1 MISIC
6 IPVHNYNVVDLVTTL
21 NAQAERDISKFEIIV
36 MDDCSDAFFKR
47 ENEELT
53 NMSNVIYIELE
64 ENVGRARIRNQLIKK
79 ASFNNILLMDCDAK
93 VFDDNYLLKYI
104 KYANQNS
111 VVCGGTAYLKTKPAK
126 KERLRWRYG
135 LKREVRSAEIRQEEP
150 YLSFT
155 SFNFMIP
162 KSVTDVNLF
171 DESITEYGHEDTLFG
186 YQLMQKGVPI
196 THIENPLIHL
206 GLDNNYIFIKKSIV
220 AVNSLYKLLTNSD
233 IDKDFFESIK
243 LLRYLHKIRKS
254 KMLWFM
260 NLIDILFKSAFV
272 FIITNIYAS
281 LFLFDLIR
289 LLEICSLEYNKYS

>member
-6 IPVHNYNVVDLVTTL
+6 IPVHNYNVVELVTTL
-21 NAQAERDISKFEIIV
+21 NAQAERDISKYEIIV
-36 MDDCSDAFFKR
+36 MDDCSDISFKR

-64 ENVGRARIRNQLIKK
+64 ENVGRAKIRNHLIKK
-79 ASFNNILLMDCDAK
+79 ASYNNILLMDCDAK

-104 KYANQNS
+104 NCADQNS
-111 VVCGGTAYLKTKPAK
+111 VVCGGTAYIKTKPAK

-135 LKREVRSAEIRQEEP
+135 LKREERSAEIRQEEP

-155 SFNFMIP
+155 SFNFMIS
-162 KSVTDVNLF
+162 KSAADVNLF

-206 GLDNNYIFIKKSIV
+206 GLDNNHIFINKSIV
-220 AVNSLYKLLTNSD
+220 AVNSLYKLLKNPD

-243 LLRYLHKIRKS
+243 LLRYFCKIRKS
-254 KMLWFM
+254 KILWFM
-260 NLIDILFKSAFV
+260 NLANLIFKRLFI
-272 FIITNIYAS
+272 FIITNIYTS
-281 LFLFDLIR
+281 LFLFDFVR
-289 LLEICSLEYNKYS
+289 LLEICSLEYNKSS